1 MKELVGELR
10 DEGDKGAGWRAR
22 EKKNEEERRKKRS
35 QREREKENRKGL
47 FNEKRERSVIK
58 IKNLA
63 SSYSMQLKIAAYC
76 SSKTKI
82 FSYTFTA
89 VEPFLYFSEVKIAI

>member
-1 MKELVGELR
+1 M
-10 DEGDKGAGWRAR
+10 
-22 EKKNEEERRKKRS
+22 
-35 QREREKENRKGL
+35 
-47 FNEKRERSVIK
+47 FNERRERSVIK

-82 FSYTFTA
+82 FSYTFTT